1 MRIKKLKQFS
11 RERESNAKVEQKF
24 QSAKANPIESA
35 NIGQSFSGA
44 LRSQRSIN
52 SDLWNRRAMSD
63 KPGVQVSSGNNEHQ
77 GKVRRV
83 AELKV
88 ESAERLQVKAP
99 EYAEQASKPQPI
111 NPFYD
116 DPAKLYPMYAPPEKD
131 ARALERSKP
140 FEFTKPSRDEL
151 KFKRLRCISKLLLLL
166 YLILISIFAWQV
178 QREDSVFSGL

>member
-1 MRIKKLKQFS
+1 MMRIKKLKQFS

-24 QSAKANPIESA
+24 QSVKANPIESA

-99 EYAEQASKPQPI
+99 
-111 NPFYD
+111 
-116 DPAKLYPMYAPPEKD
+116 
-131 ARALERSKP
+131 
-140 FEFTKPSRDEL
+140 
-151 KFKRLRCISKLLLLL
+151 
-166 YLILISIFAWQV
+166 
-178 QREDSVFSGL
+178 